1 MKKNIKISIFLDK
14 RRNKINKK
22 YPLKLLIMDGKKTQ
36 LISLNVELTASEFE
50 KLYSSKI
57 KNKELLEL
65 KKHIEE
71 VVEKAKK
78 LVENV
83 EIFDFGKFKAE
94 LLGNSPVD
102 YAETEE
108 NSTFTLKKAFSEMIE
123 NLRNQGKVSTYQT
136 FICTINSLKKFC
148 HDIDF
153 NDINPQLLENYEK
166 WMIDNGSTITT
177 VGIYLRNLRTI
188 LNQAISDKYYSIEN
202 YPFGKR
208 KYIIPVGKNIK
219 KALEKEEIKKIFQL
233 ELPEG
238 STKEMAR
245 DFWLISYLCN
255 GLNLKDIC
263 SIRIKDIQEDKIF
276 VIRAKTKGSQRGNQ
290 QIIEI
295 FINPLVRKL
304 IDKWGIPYGGKDD
317 YLFPVLKK
325 GFSPEKVRMTL
336 QDFNKKLNK
345 NLRIIASELN
355 IIKPLVFYS
364 ARHSFSTQ
372 LMKNGVPIEYISAAL
387 GHSNIQ
393 ITSKYLG
400 SFEEDQKKKFQSLL
414 MEL

>member
-1 MKKNIKISIFLDK
+1 
-14 RRNKINKK
+14 
-22 YPLKLLIMDGKKTQ
+22 MDGKKTH
-36 LISLNVELTASEFE
+36 LISLNVELTSSEFE

-57 KNKELLEL
+57 KNQELLEL

-83 EIFDFGKFKAE
+83 DIFDFGKFKAE
-94 LLGNSPVD
+94 LLGIKVKDSV
-102 YAETEE
+102 ETIETPY
-108 NSTFTLKKAFSEMIE
+108 NLQKAFNEMIQ
-123 NLRNQGKVSTYQT
+123 NLKNQGKVSTYQT

-188 LNQAISDKYYSIEN
+188 LNQAISYKYYSIEN

-263 SIRIKDIQEDKIF
+263 SIRIKDIQGDKIF

-400 SFEEDQKKKFQSLL
+400 SFEEDQKKTYNNFLF
-414 MEL
+414 EF